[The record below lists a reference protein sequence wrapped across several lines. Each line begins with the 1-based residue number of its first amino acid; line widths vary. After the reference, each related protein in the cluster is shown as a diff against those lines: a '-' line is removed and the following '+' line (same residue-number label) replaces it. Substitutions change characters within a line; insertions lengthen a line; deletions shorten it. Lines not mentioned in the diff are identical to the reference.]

1 MISLVPID
9 IDGLSYDELRELN
22 RRVVERLKM
31 LRDMQ
36 AHVDMMRYN
45 LGAQVSFEGHHG
57 EREFGTLVKFNR
69 KTVTVITESG
79 RRWNVPPEYL
89 SPVHTAESTEN
100 SDSLPKKN
108 PAKNKKGK

>member
-1 MISLVPID
+1 MPID
-9 IDGLSYDELRELN
+9 IDGLSFDELRELN

-36 AHVDMMRYN
+36 AHVDMMRFN
-45 LGAQVSFEGHHG
+45 LGAQVSFEGHYG
-57 EREFGTLVKFNR
+57 EREIGTLAKFNR

-79 RRWNVPPEYL
+79 RRWNVPPQYL
-89 SPVHTAESTEN
+89 SPVETAESTN
-100 SDSLPKKN
+100 TSDAIPKKF

>member
-1 MISLVPID
+1 MISRVSID
-9 IDGLSYDELRELN
+9 IDGLSYEQLRELN
-22 RRVVERLKM
+22 RRVVARLKM

-45 LGAQVSFEGHHG
+45 LGAQVSFEGHEG

-89 SPVHTAESTEN
+89 SPVQTVESTKN
-100 SDSLPKKN
+100 GDSLLQKIP
-108 PAKNKKGK
+108 PKNKKGK

>member
-1 MISLVPID
+1 
-9 IDGLSYDELRELN
+9 
-22 RRVVERLKM
+22 M
-31 LRDMQ
+31 LRDMR

-79 RRWNVPPEYL
+79 QRWNVPPEHL
-89 SPVHTAESTEN
+89 SPVRTAEPTDN
-100 SDSLPKKN
+100 SDLLSKKFPSN
-108 PAKNKKGK
+108 NKKGK